1 VNLAIQGPNA
11 REKTQQALPES
22 LREAAMALKPFA
34 CLRENGWQVARTG
47 YTGEDG
53 FEVILPETQA
63 AEFWNALLAAG
74 VKPCGLG
81 ARDTLR
87 LEAGLNLYGADMD
100 ETVSPLE
107 SNIAWTVAFKPEERN
122 FIGRAALEKQ
132 QAAGSHARLV
142 GLLLNERGMLR
153 GGQAVSQDGK
163 QVGEIVSGGFSPL
176 LKKSVAFARIN
187 TDSNEDCTVAM
198 RGKEFPVEI
207 VQLPFVR
214 KGEVVFKL
222 LKEVECHD

>member
-1 VNLAIQGPNA
+1 
-11 REKTQQALPES
+11 
-22 LREAAMALKPFA
+22 
-34 CLRENGWQVARTG
+34 
-47 YTGEDG
+47 
-53 FEVILPETQA
+53 
-63 AEFWNALLAAG
+63 
-74 VKPCGLG
+74 
-81 ARDTLR
+81 
-87 LEAGLNLYGADMD
+87 
-100 ETVSPLE
+100 
-107 SNIAWTVAFKPEERN
+107 
-122 FIGRAALEKQ
+122 
-132 QAAGSHARLV
+132 
-142 GLLLNERGMLR
+142 MLR